1 MLGSSERYPARVNK
15 IAMIALYRVINTTIY
30 NQNVLH
36 DLEPHQN
43 GIGIL
48 VSPVKLKNMQPLMD
62 QCSILYMRVL
72 NMPQEG

>member
-1 MLGSSERYPARVNK
+1 
-15 IAMIALYRVINTTIY
+15 MIALYRVINTTIY

-62 QCSILYMRVL
+62 QCSILY
-72 NMPQEG
+72 